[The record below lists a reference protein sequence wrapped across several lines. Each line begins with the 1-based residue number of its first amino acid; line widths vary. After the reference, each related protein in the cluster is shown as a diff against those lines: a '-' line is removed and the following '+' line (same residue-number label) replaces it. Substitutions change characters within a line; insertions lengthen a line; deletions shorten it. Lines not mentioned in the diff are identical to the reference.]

1 MIAATILVLE
11 DNVLVS
17 MEIEDELAARGH
29 VVAPATDLG
38 DAAAICARVTPFAA
52 LLDLRLPDGDSIAL
66 ATRLHAAGCHV
77 AFTTGMDEG
86 MIPAQL
92 ADLPRFTKPVS
103 ARTLADWIDSLQG

>member
-1 MIAATILVLE
+1 VIVGTILVLE

-38 DAAAICARVTPFAA
+38 DAAAICARVEPFAA
-52 LLDLRLPDGDSIAL
+52 LLDLRLPDGDSIEL
-66 ATRLHAAGCHV
+66 ATRLRAAGCHI
-77 AFTTGMDEG
+77 AFTTGMDDG
-86 MIPAQL
+86 HIPSHL

-103 ARTLADWIDSLQG
+103 VRVLADWIDALTP